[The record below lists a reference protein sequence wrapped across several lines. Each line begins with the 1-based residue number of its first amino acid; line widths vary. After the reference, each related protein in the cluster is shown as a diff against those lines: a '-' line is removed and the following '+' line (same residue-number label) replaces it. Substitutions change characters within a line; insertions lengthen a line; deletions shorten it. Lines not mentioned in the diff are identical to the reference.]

1 MTLYRLDIAYDGTDF
16 SGWQVQK
23 ADPSIQGTI
32 QEALRTITKEEVHVT
47 GAGRT
52 DAGVHALGQVAHVR
66 LSSPAPASL
75 QRALNGL
82 LPPSI
87 RILSLSVAPNGFH
100 AQRSATKKAYHYHIC
115 LGEVVLPF
123 DRPYVWHCR
132 RTIDIDLLKEAAK
145 KFVGEHDFLAYS
157 NAPGRSSA
165 RKTSVRTLYRLDVV
179 QTEKGLRLEFE
190 GNGFLYKMVRN
201 IVGMMVSA
209 ASGKRRLE
217 EIDEVFA
224 SRDRRLAEPGA
235 PPQGLFLIHVWY
247 PEDSQ

>member
-82 LPPSI
+82 LP
-87 RILSLSVAPNGFH
+87 A
-100 AQRSATKKAYHYHIC
+100 ATTAW
-115 LGEVVLPF
+115 
-123 DRPYVWHCR
+123 R
-132 RTIDIDLLKEAAK
+132 
-145 KFVGEHDFLAYS
+145 
-157 NAPGRSSA
+157 
-165 RKTSVRTLYRLDVV
+165 
-179 QTEKGLRLEFE
+179 
-190 GNGFLYKMVRN
+190 
-201 IVGMMVSA
+201 
-209 ASGKRRLE
+209 
-217 EIDEVFA
+217 
-224 SRDRRLAEPGA
+224 
-235 PPQGLFLIHVWY
+235 
-247 PEDSQ
+247 